1 MYPQRLADYQRIE
14 QERNTKLLVFVTS
27 DRSGMETQIAT
38 EILPKFSEHLDSIG
52 VVDKISLILITNGG
66 DIMTAWNLVNMIKS
80 FCDNFE
86 VIVPFNCY
94 SAGTLIC
101 LGANNIVMT
110 KQATLGPID
119 PSTNGALNPMAPG
132 TNQRVSVSVESVN
145 AFIEM
150 ARNEFQIHDQGEM
163 AQIML
168 KLTEYIHPLV
178 LGQVYR
184 TRNQIRMIS
193 RKLLSEHNL
202 GKDTEDKIVRFLC
215 SESGSHDYA
224 IHRREAREGLGLT
237 IETPSVEF
245 YNTIKSIY
253 KDIVAEMELDNPFKP
268 DVVLGADAHKDYECR
283 RILIESVS
291 NGTDVYV
298 TKGFMDKTPATP
310 PKTGNTYSNTLTEEM
325 WHHEN

>member
-1 MYPQRLADYQRIE
+1 MYPQRINDYRYIE

-27 DRSGMETQIAT
+27 DRSGMETQIAS
-38 EILPKFSEHLDSIG
+38 EILPKFSEHLDAIG
-52 VVDKISLILITNGG
+52 VVDKISLLLITNGG

-119 PSTNGALNPMAPG
+119 PSTNGPLNPIAPG
-132 TNQRVSVSVESVN
+132 TNHRVPVSVESVN

-150 ARNEFQIHDQGEM
+150 ARNEFQIHDQEEM
-163 AQIML
+163 SQIML

-193 RKLLSEHNL
+193 RKLLSEQNL
-202 GKDTEDKIVRFLC
+202 GKETEDKIVRFLC

-224 IHRREAREGLGLT
+224 IHRREARGGLGLP
-237 IETPSVEF
+237 IETPSVEL
-245 YNTIKSIY
+245 YDVIKHIY
-253 KDIVAEMELDNPFKP
+253 QDIVSEMVLDNPFKP
-268 DVVLGADAHKDYECR
+268 DVVLGADRHKDYECR

-291 NGTDVYV
+291 NGTDVYI
-298 TKGFMDKTPATP
+298 TKGFMEKNPAAHP
-310 PKTGNTYSNTLTEEM
+310 NTGDVISNIITEEM